1 MVQESFSNGRF
12 WKSNLVSASHVICAV
27 CCATADK
34 LSVVPAVACQIY
46 YSNKS
51 LNSTDP
57 TFAMWQAV
65 VAMQIV
71 QCLSIVTACVPY
83 LKPFLDSLESGQM
96 RADDLRRRGKTGVSG
111 YGGSGSNRSGG
122 TPKQNP
128 ADATPSAG
136 SQQSKLHELVE
147 LPKAKRSSVTVTSS
161 TKEPST
167 NWDGQSHTS
176 QTVLIQQTRTWD
188 VDVEVRGAL
197 NKEGQNLGYKI

>member
-1 MVQESFSNGRF
+1 MVQESFGDGRF
-12 WKSNLVSASHVICAV
+12 WKPNLVSASRVICAI

-34 LSVVPAVACQIY
+34 FSVVPAIACQIY
-46 YSNKS
+46 YSNMS

-57 TFAMWQAV
+57 TFVMWQAV

-83 LKPFLDSLESGQM
+83 LKPFMVSLESGQM

-122 TPKQNP
+122 NNGTPVQNP
-128 ADATPSAG
+128 VDAMASAG
-136 SQQSKLHELVE
+136 SYQSKLHELVE

-161 TKEPST
+161 MKEPST

-197 NKEGQNLGYKI
+197 SKDAE